1 MGAGLSLLKLIRRS
15 NGNRMSNRQEIRR
28 LAEEIDKLKKGAAN
42 LAGGYK
48 SDYVTK
54 SRVKELL
61 KEIRALDKEDS
72 YRVLKVNKD
81 GTWKESAPAPYR
93 LTRSQVVSRRLLK

>member
-1 MGAGLSLLKLIRRS
+1 MH
-15 NGNRMSNRQEIRR
+15 NRKEIRR
-28 LAEEIDKLKKGAAN
+28 LAEEIDKLKKGSAN

-81 GTWKESAPAPYR
+81 TGLGRKVRPHPIGSLVRKSCPDGY
-93 LTRSQVVSRRLLK
+93 